1 MKGKIAFVILSL
13 LALSACKQQVEKTGK
28 NIIVSLGNQ
37 VLTREELEAYVPKGL
52 SKQDSLTSAE
62 NFIQLWIQEEL
73 MYEIASKN
81 VADKQEI
88 EHLVENYRQSL
99 IIYRYQE
106 QLVQEKLSKVISQNA
121 VKQYY
126 DEHKENFKLDNP
138 LIKGLFLKI
147 PSNAP
152 DIDNVRVW
160 YKSTKT
166 KDIENLDK
174 YIVKNAVTYD
184 DFLDHWVDLE
194 SINNKL
200 PTGKLEQYLQQR
212 YIEVQDSSFI
222 YFINIRDYL
231 RPGDFEPVEHAEPYI
246 KEILVNQKKA
256 DFIRSVENDL
266 YNNALK
272 KGRIKFYIE

>member
-1 MKGKIAFVILSL
+1 MKGKIAFVLLSL
-13 LALSACKQQVEKTGK
+13 LIISACKQQKEKVSK
-28 NIIVSLGNQ
+28 DIIVSIGNLS
-37 VLTREELEAYVPKGL
+37 LTRKELESYVPKGL
-52 SKQDSLTSAE
+52 SKQDSVTSAE

-88 EHLVENYRQSL
+88 EHLVDNYRQSL

-106 QLVQEKLSKVISQNA
+106 QLVQEKLSKVISSNDI
-121 VKQYY
+121 KQYY
-126 DEHKENFKLDNP
+126 EEHKENFKLDNP
-138 LIKGLFLKI
+138 LIKGMFLKI

-152 DIDNVRVW
+152 NIEDVRVW

-166 KDIENLDK
+166 KDLENLDK
-174 YIVKNAVTYD
+174 YIVKNAVSYD
-184 DFLDHWVDLE
+184 DFIDHWVDLE
-194 SINNKL
+194 SIKNKL
-200 PTGKLEQYLQQR
+200 PAGKLEQNLQQK

-222 YFINIRDYL
+222 YFINIQDYL
-231 RPGDFEPVEHAEPYI
+231 GSGDLEPIEHAEPYI

-266 YNNALK
+266 YNQALK
-272 KGRIKFYIE
+272 KGRIKFHIE

>member
-1 MKGKIAFVILSL
+1 MKGKIAFVLLSL
-13 LALSACKQQVEKTGK
+13 LIISACKQQKEKVSK
-28 NIIVSLGNQ
+28 DIIVSIGNLS
-37 VLTREELEAYVPKGL
+37 LTRKELESYVPKGL
-52 SKQDSLTSAE
+52 SKQDSVTSAE

-88 EHLVENYRQSL
+88 EHLVDNYRQSL

-106 QLVQEKLSKVISQNA
+106 QLVQEKLSKVISSNDI
-121 VKQYY
+121 KQYY
-126 DEHKENFKLDNP
+126 EEHKENFKLDNP
-138 LIKGLFLKI
+138 LIKGMFLKI

-152 DIDNVRVW
+152 NIEDVRVW

-166 KDIENLDK
+166 KDLENLNK
-174 YIVKNAVTYD
+174 YIVKNAVSYD

-194 SINNKL
+194 SIKNKL
-200 PTGKLEQYLQQR
+200 PAGKLEQNLQQK

-222 YFINIRDYL
+222 YFINIQDYL
-231 RPGDFEPVEHAEPYI
+231 GPGDLEPIEHAEPYI
-246 KEILVNQKKA
+246 KEVLVNQKKA

-272 KGRIKFYIE
+272 KGRIKFHIE